1 LSGLQN
7 KSEPVAVKV
16 TIPRSEGFCYKEAY
30 MPFPGH
36 QTLLRT
42 ILKCLLPAVLLIS
55 VSACGL
61 KNKFTYFYNDKSDSR
76 SPEIFQEAVIR
87 PGDRLEVKI
96 AGLEPESSLPFYF
109 FSGTGGQSTSNQ
121 ASPANVFP
129 VSTEGEIDM
138 PVLGRISVGGL
149 KLKEAESVIKSK
161 LENLIRVPVVQ
172 VRIFNYMVTVLG
184 EVKLPGYLLIPNNR
198 INILELLAMAG
209 DITAN
214 GNRKEVIVIRKSGDT
229 EQQITIDLTSN
240 SLFSSPGFHIRQN
253 DVVYVRPNASG
264 MLQPTLFRST
274 GPFALSVVSIFFTAL
289 LFFAR

>member
-1 LSGLQN
+1 MPFSGLQ
-7 KSEPVAVKV
+7 
-16 TIPRSEGFCYKEAY
+16 I
-30 MPFPGH
+30 
-36 QTLLRT
+36 LLRT
-42 ILKCLLPAVLLIS
+42 ILKSLLPAVLLLF
-55 VSACGL
+55 VSGCGL
-61 KNKFTYFYNDKSDSR
+61 KNKFTYFYNDSSSKGN
-76 SPEIFQEAVIR
+76 PEVFQDAVIR
-87 PGDRLEVKI
+87 PGDRIEVKI

-109 FSGTGGQSTSNQ
+109 FSGSGTQSTNNQ
-121 ASPANVFP
+121 ANPANVFP

-138 PVLGRISVGGL
+138 PVLGKISVGGL

-209 DITAN
+209 DITPN

-240 SLFSSPGFHIRQN
+240 TLFSSPGYHIRQN

-264 MLQPTLFRST
+264 MIQPTLFRST
-274 GPFALSVVSIFFTAL
+274 GPFALSVISIFFTAF
-289 LFFAR
+289 LFLAR